1 MSYWTAGKLQA
12 FEALMTE
19 KPGFEHYDS
28 GCDGICP
35 ECRSCRF
42 HRPNWK
48 YQSCVFEICP
58 YSSTLL
64 STRIS
69 VDHGTQKQKEVK
81 DGK

>member
-1 MSYWTAGKLQA
+1 MSYMTAGKLQA

-48 YQSCVFEICP
+48 YQSCVFEECP
-58 YSSTLL
+58 YYPYPVSTRKLREQRCTSNTLL
-64 STRIS
+64 SN
-69 VDHGTQKQKEVK
+69 
-81 DGK
+81 